1 MSRQPSLLAELF
13 RRHPVGPVLYL
24 VGLVALGVLWFNF
37 EPGVPTSG
45 LVKVIGLVG
54 IGALAVGMP
63 LAASA
68 GWSPSNVSTR
78 TECGKTLMPTPS
90 GLNSGVDSNTSHSIP
105 R

>member
-1 MSRQPSLLAELF
+1 MSREPSLLAELF

-54 IGALAVGMP
+54 IAALAVGMP
-63 LAASA
+63 LAHKHAFKLQSERHA
-68 GWSPSNVSTR
+68 RQSDRS
-78 TECGKTLMPTPS
+78 S
-90 GLNSGVDSNTSHSIP
+90 GPWDSH
-105 R
+105 